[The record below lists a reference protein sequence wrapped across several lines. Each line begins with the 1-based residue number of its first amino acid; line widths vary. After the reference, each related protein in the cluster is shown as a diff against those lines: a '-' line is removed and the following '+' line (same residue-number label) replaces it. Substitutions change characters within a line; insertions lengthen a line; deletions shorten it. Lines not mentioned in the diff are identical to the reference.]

1 MWVLV
6 AVITCSNCL
15 FRKTFL
21 IKLLVENL
29 ASSSSLISFSFS
41 FSFSF
46 SSLEEELG
54 VTGRTRSDFVRSSSL
69 NFRFCDRVSELV
81 GVLRAK

>member
-1 MWVLV
+1 MLV

-29 ASSSSLISFSFS
+29 ASSSSLISFS
-41 FSFSF
+41 
-46 SSLEEELG
+46 SLEEELG
-54 VTGRTRSDFVRSSSL
+54 VIGRTRSDFVRSSSL

>member
-29 ASSSSLISFSFS
+29 ASSSSLISFS
-41 FSFSF
+41 
-46 SSLEEELG
+46 SLEEELG
-54 VTGRTRSDFVRSSSL
+54 VIGRTRSDFVRSSSL

>member
-1 MWVLV
+1 MWMWVLV

-41 FSFSF
+41 
-46 SSLEEELG
+46 SLEEELG
-54 VTGRTRSDFVRSSSL
+54 VIGRTRSDFVRSSSL

>member
-1 MWVLV
+1 MWMWVLV

-29 ASSSSLISFSFS
+29 ASSSSLISFS
-41 FSFSF
+41 
-46 SSLEEELG
+46 SLEEELG
-54 VTGRTRSDFVRSSSL
+54 VIGRTRSDFVRSSSL